1 MNAYCQYILVRE
13 GMTRKEAAAFLKGRP
28 AREMHEVAFS
38 RGVNLAETPAW
49 QRRGILVRKRERKV
63 KGFNPRAGKVEESYR
78 SEVVTDRNLPVF
90 ASPEGRA
97 LLSSILRS
105 P

>member
-1 MNAYCQYILVRE
+1 
-13 GMTRKEAAAFLKGRP
+13 
-28 AREMHEVAFS
+28 
-38 RGVNLAETPAW
+38 
-49 QRRGILVRKRERKV
+49 V

-78 SEVVTDRNLPVF
+78 SEVITDRNLPVF